1 MKFFQKLSCVML
13 LLALVICFYYRNG
26 LVSKPIGHTG
36 EFTLK
41 HEQAG
46 YAVSLYYPKIDLTK
60 AHQKNVSVGII
71 DSGIS
76 PKVGHELNIAAAY
89 DLSGQNEPFDKTGQ
103 GTKIASIIGAKDN
116 HYKMIG
122 LAPNVKLYSYKVDT
136 TSHALQA
143 TLQQALS
150 NRVEVLDLSFKVD
163 QITPQ
168 IKALVNKYLAQGGL
182 FFTADKRLGQIRGAA
197 TVGTFNEYFELL
209 DRGRTYYAPAEQLAL
224 GMDNRIQKVTGDAYS
239 TAFVSGTAASLL
251 AQKVAPAQV
260 KQQLA
265 VYFSPQAIEKHH
277 NISHVI
283 AKTFNKSDIYL
294 GISLVILTLI
304 TAGLALMLAIR
315 RRKNKYLLGVS
326 INTLLLLIL
335 AYLLVPI
342 QANDQTM
349 KYWILGLLVI
359 FTLFQLYFSWRLDMA
374 KPFRLNRLFNLSYNI
389 FLLVF
394 SLWLI
399 MFVMLGYAG
408 STHF

>member
-1 MKFFQKLSCVML
+1 ML